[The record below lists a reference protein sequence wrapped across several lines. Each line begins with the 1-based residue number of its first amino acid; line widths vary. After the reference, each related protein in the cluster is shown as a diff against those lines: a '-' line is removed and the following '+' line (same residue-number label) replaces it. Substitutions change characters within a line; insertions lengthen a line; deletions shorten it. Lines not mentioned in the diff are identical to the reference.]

1 MSITTDLSAECVR
14 AANSLRTVSS
24 AERRL
29 LIERG
34 VTTSRAL
41 RSLLIETG
49 AGTVFDITTEQVAD
63 EIARKVKMMT
73 DTTITKTLLALAENI
88 RQMRILNYEQRLRRK
103 RWDNAG

>member
-1 MSITTDLSAECVR
+1 MSITTDLVAECVR
-14 AANSLRTVSS
+14 AANSLEKLSS

-49 AGTVFDITTEQVAD
+49 ASPVFDIETEQVAD
-63 EIARKVKMMT
+63 EIARKVEMMT
-73 DTTITKTLLALAENI
+73 DTTIMKTLLALAEDV
-88 RQMRILNYEQRLRRK
+88 RQMRILNYEHRLRRK
-103 RWDNAG
+103 RCGNAG